1 MAVAETCKIITPP
14 PYPADNW
21 LKVFINFLFDR
32 NLRYIY
38 AYIRRIE
45 RNWQGGRRTRW
56 AGWRFP

>member
-1 MAVAETCKIITPP
+1 MAVAETGKIITPP
-14 PYPADNW
+14 PDPADNW

-45 RNWQGGRRTRW
+45 RNWQGGRMTR
-56 AGWRFP
+56 